1 MNQPSHEGAASAWIV
16 EEHVSLSLDEL
27 GRACHCSRERIV
39 TLVHEGVLQ
48 PSDAAATEWR
58 FAGDSLARAHR
69 ATRLMRDLELTPPAV
84 ALVVQLL
91 DRIEQLERRLAGAAP
106 PRREPHSP

>member
-1 MNQPSHEGAASAWIV
+1 MARYSA
-16 EEHVSLSLDEL
+16 
-27 GRACHCSRERIV
+27 
-39 TLVHEGVLQ
+39 
-48 PSDAAATEWR
+48 
-58 FAGDSLARAHR
+58 
-69 ATRLMRDLELTPPAV
+69 RLMRDLELTPPAV